1 MTTTTRVGLFFVV
14 LSFVG
19 TGIGC
24 SDPADVAGDYTVALT
39 NRENGCNFD
48 NWTVGNTSSNIPV
61 TITQAGT
68 SMSATVGG
76 GAALVLDLALGS
88 HVYQGNVDGT
98 HLNATIYGNNS
109 TTSGNCTFTYN
120 STFDADSD
128 GDFLTGEIRYTP
140 ATNGN
145 PDCASIEGCVNRQ
158 EFNGSRPPQ

>member
-1 MTTTTRVGLFFVV
+1 MTTTTRLGLSLVV
-14 LSFVG
+14 LSFVA
-19 TGIGC
+19 TAFGC

-61 TITQAGT
+61 TITQEGS

-76 GAALVLDLALGS
+76 GAAVVLDLALGG
-88 HVYQGNVDGT
+88 HVYQGDVDGS
-98 HLNATIYGNNS
+98 HLTATIYGNRSATN
-109 TTSGNCTFTYN
+109 GNCTFTYN

-145 PDCASIEGCVNRQ
+145 PDCATIEGCVNRQ